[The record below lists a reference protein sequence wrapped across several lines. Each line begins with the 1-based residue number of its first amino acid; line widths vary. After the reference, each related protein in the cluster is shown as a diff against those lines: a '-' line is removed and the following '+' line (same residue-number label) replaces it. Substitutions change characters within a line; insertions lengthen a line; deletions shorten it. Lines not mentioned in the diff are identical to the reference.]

1 MSMSRNY
8 YEIIDDLRRQILT
21 PALAN
26 RAKAAIEELL
36 QMHELDQS
44 EIVRLRRV
52 VEMKEYEKWR
62 DLREGNRSPYRE
74 ETAAERRARY
84 KRREFTPDEEEDL
97 MTTLMLS
104 QR

>member
-1 MSMSRNY
+1 M
-8 YEIIDDLRRQILT
+8 
-21 PALAN
+21 
-26 RAKAAIEELL
+26 
-36 QMHELDQS
+36 
-44 EIVRLRRV
+44 
-52 VEMKEYEKWR
+52 VEMKEDEKWQ
-62 DLREGNRSPYRE
+62 DLREGNRAPYRE

>member
-1 MSMSRNY
+1 MSYKYN
-8 YEIIDDLRRQILT
+8 EIIDDLRRQILT
-21 PALAN
+21 PALAS
-26 RAKAAIEELL
+26 RAKKAIEELL
-36 QMHELDQS
+36 YTHELDQA
-44 EIVRLRRV
+44 EIVRLRRM
-52 VEMKEYEKWR
+52 VEMKEDEKWR

-104 QR
+104 EV

>member
-1 MSMSRNY
+1 MSYKYN
-8 YEIIDDLRRQILT
+8 EIIDDLRRQILT

-26 RAKAAIEELL
+26 RAKKAIEDLL

-44 EIVRLRRV
+44 EIVRLRRM
-52 VEMKEYEKWR
+52 VEA
-62 DLREGNRSPYRE
+62 RE
-74 ETAAERRARY
+74 ETREERKARY
-84 KRREFTPDEEEDL
+84 KRREFTPFEEEDL

>member
-1 MSMSRNY
+1 MYKYN
-8 YEIIDDLRRQILT
+8 EIIDDLRRQILT
-21 PALAN
+21 PALAAN

-36 QMHELDQS
+36 HLHELDQS
-44 EIVRLRRV
+44 EIVRLRRT
-52 VEMKEYEKWR
+52 VEMKEDEKWE
-62 DLREGNRSPYRE
+62 DLREGNRAPYRE

>member
-1 MSMSRNY
+1 MYKYN
-8 YEIIDDLRRQILT
+8 EIIDDLRRQILT

-36 QMHELDQS
+36 YLRELDQS

-52 VEMKEYEKWR
+52 IEMKEDEKWR

>member
-1 MSMSRNY
+1 MYKYN
-8 YEIIDDLRRQILT
+8 EIIDDLRRQILT
-21 PALAN
+21 PALAAK
-26 RAKAAIEELL
+26 AKAAIEELL

-44 EIVRLRRV
+44 EIVRLRRQ
-52 VEMKEYEKWR
+52 VEMKEDEKWR

-97 MTTLMLS
+97 MTTSMLS
-104 QR
+104 GV